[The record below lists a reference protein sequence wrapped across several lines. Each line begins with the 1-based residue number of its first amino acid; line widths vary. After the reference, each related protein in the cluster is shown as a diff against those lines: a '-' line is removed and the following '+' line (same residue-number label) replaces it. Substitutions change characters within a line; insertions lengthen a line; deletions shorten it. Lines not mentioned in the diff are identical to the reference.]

1 MDNKKIMEICLY
13 CPHFLQVCW
22 TLSLPTDLPLDKD
35 RILAL
40 EFMMDNE
47 ILVVGTRSGQLLS
60 VLISSQ
66 SVEVVGN
73 VEGGIIQM
81 SSSPDGELLAIAT
94 GLGMLLFMT
103 PEWDVLYE
111 IPLVS
116 SEVNTILCFY
126 ILTSR

>member
-1 MDNKKIMEICLY
+1 MDNKKIMENL
-13 CPHFLQVCW
+13 FMQVCW

-81 SSSPDGELLAIAT
+81 SSSPDGELLVIAT

-116 SEVNTILCFY
+116 SE
-126 ILTSR
+126 

>member
-1 MDNKKIMEICLY
+1 MDNKKIMENL
-13 CPHFLQVCW
+13 FMQVCW